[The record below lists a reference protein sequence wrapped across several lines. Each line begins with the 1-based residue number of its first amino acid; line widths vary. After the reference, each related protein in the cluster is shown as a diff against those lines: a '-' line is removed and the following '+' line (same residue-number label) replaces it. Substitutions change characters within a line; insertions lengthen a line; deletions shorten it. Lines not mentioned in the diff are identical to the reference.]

1 MVDLAGQLTA
11 YEGVHALGTTVPY
24 HAPAPTPKA
33 KPKPVVTAT
42 PGQPQSARAIVQA
55 TLDQYGLGSLSNWA
69 WDQYTSAGGGQTG
82 LDAITA
88 NITGTKEFKT
98 RFPAYQKLAEEGRAM
113 TVQQMLQY
121 EQTARQIFQA
131 NGIPGGFY
139 DKPDELA
146 QFMLN
151 DVSTTELETRVKDAQ
166 QAMISSPQDVR
177 DQLSNLYGVDHGHLT
192 AFFLDPTKAEPI
204 IAQKFTAAQIAAEAG
219 RTGFGQLN
227 ATQAEGLAQLGVTDA
242 TAQSGFQ
249 QLGQEKGLFQAQ
261 TQGESQIGQ
270 QAQLAAQFGSDTA
283 AQLAFQ
289 QRQAQRKAQFGE
301 GAGFQVGQNGVGG
314 VGPSERSA

>member
-1 MVDLAGQLTA
+1 MV
-11 YEGVHALGTTVPY
+11 TVP
-24 HAPAPTPKA
+24 HTP
-33 KPKPVVTAT
+33 PKPVIARQLAT
-42 PGQPQSARAIVQA
+42 RPGTSVALSSKQTSAKQIVQQ
-55 TLDQYGLGSLSNWA
+55 TLNQYGLGSLINWA
-69 WDQYTSAGGGQTG
+69 WGEYTSAGGGQSG
-82 LDAITA
+82 MDAITA
-88 NITGTKEFKT
+88 DIVNTKEFKT

-139 DKPDELA
+139 DTPTELA

-166 QAMISSPQDVR
+166 QAMITSPQDVR
-177 DQLSNLYGVDHGHLT
+177 DQLNSLYGVDHGHLT

-227 ATQAEGLAQLGVTDA
+227 AGQAEGLARLGVTDA

-249 QLGQEKGLFQAQ
+249 QLGQEHGLFQA
-261 TQGESQIGQ
+261 
-270 QAQLAAQFGSDTA
+270 
-283 AQLAFQ
+283 
-289 QRQAQRKAQFGE
+289 
-301 GAGFQVGQNGVGG
+301 
-314 VGPSERSA
+314 